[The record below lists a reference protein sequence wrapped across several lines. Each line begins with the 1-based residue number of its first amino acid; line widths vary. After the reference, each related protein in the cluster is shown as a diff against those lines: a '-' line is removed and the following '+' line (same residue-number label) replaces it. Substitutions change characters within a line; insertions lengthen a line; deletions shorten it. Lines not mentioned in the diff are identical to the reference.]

1 VTYRWLDLKQ
11 RVPWLDG
18 PAEGSRFVSNLQQS
32 LLDQLAASLAAPV
45 DELHI
50 LAPYYDRQAKALR
63 ALLDRLR
70 PRRLDVYLGAGTSV
84 DGAALARLLD
94 QTDARVSVHSFEPN
108 EFVHTKLIGVMAG
121 TKGRLLS
128 GSANLSQA
136 AAGQRQGCRRG
147 DDE

>member
-1 VTYRWLDLKQ
+1 
-11 RVPWLDG
+11 
-18 PAEGSRFVSNLQQS
+18 
-32 LLDQLAASLAAPV
+32 
-45 DELHI
+45 
-50 LAPYYDRQAKALR
+50 
-63 ALLDRLR
+63 LLDRLR